1 MRERITLDIN
11 LKELLERY
19 PENKEILWD
28 YGLGRLEEED
38 LLDVVADKLTLK
50 GFFRLMELDEE
61 DQGKLWMKIQ
71 NLIRELEDPS
81 WKEKD

>member
-1 MRERITLDIN
+1 MKERITLDIN

-19 PENKEILWD
+19 PEAKEILWD
-28 YGLGRLEEED
+28 YGLGKLEEED
-38 LLDVVADKLTLK
+38 ILDIVADKLTLK

-71 NLIRELEDPS
+71 NLIRELEDLS
-81 WKEKD
+81 WKGKD

>member
-1 MRERITLDIN
+1 MKERITLDIN
-11 LKELLERY
+11 LKELLEDY
-19 PENKEILWD
+19 PEVREILRD

-61 DQGKLWMKIQ
+61 DQGKLWIKIQ
-71 NLIRELEDPS
+71 NLIRELEDLS
-81 WKEKD
+81 WKEKN

>member
-19 PENKEILWD
+19 PKTKEILWD
-28 YGLGRLEEED
+28 YGLGKLEEED

-81 WKEKD
+81 WKEKN

>member
-11 LKELLERY
+11 IRELLEDY
-19 PENKEILWD
+19 PQVREILRD

-38 LLDVVADKLTLK
+38 LLDIVADKLTLK

-61 DQGKLWMKIQ
+61 DQGKLWIKIQ
-71 NLIRELEDPS
+71 NLIKELEDLS
-81 WKEKD
+81 WKERN

>member
-19 PENKEILWD
+19 PETKEILWD
-28 YGLGRLEEED
+28 YGLGKLEEED

-71 NLIRELEDPS
+71 NLIRELEGPS
-81 WKEKD
+81 WKEKS

>member
-11 LKELLERY
+11 LKELLEDYSQIR
-19 PENKEILWD
+19 EILWD

-61 DQGKLWMKIQ
+61 DQGRLWMKIQ
-71 NLIRELEDPS
+71 NLIRELEDLS

>member
-19 PENKEILWD
+19 PETKEILWD
-28 YGLGRLEEED
+28 CGLGRLEEED

-61 DQGKLWMKIQ
+61 DQGKLWIKIQ
-71 NLIRELEDPS
+71 NLIRELEDLS
-81 WKEKD
+81 WKEKN

>member
-11 LKELLERY
+11 LKELLESY
-19 PENKEILWD
+19 PEVREILRD
-28 YGLGRLEEED
+28 YGLGRLEEG

-61 DQGKLWMKIQ
+61 DQGKLWIKIQ
-71 NLIRELEDPS
+71 NLIRELEDLS
-81 WKEKD
+81 WKEKN

>member
-19 PENKEILWD
+19 PETKEILRD
-28 YGLGRLEEED
+28 YGLGKLEEED

-71 NLIRELEDPS
+71 NLIRELEGPS
-81 WKEKD
+81 WKEKS

>member
-1 MRERITLDIN
+1 MRERLTLDIN

-19 PENKEILWD
+19 PETKEILWD
-28 YGLGRLEEED
+28 YGLGKLEEED
-38 LLDVVADKLTLK
+38 ILDIVVDKLTLK

-71 NLIRELEDPS
+71 NLIRELEGPS
-81 WKEKD
+81 WKEKN

>member
-19 PENKEILWD
+19 PETKEILWD
-28 YGLGRLEEED
+28 YGLGKLEEED

-61 DQGKLWMKIQ
+61 DQGKLWMEIQ

-81 WKEKD
+81 WKEKN

>member
-11 LKELLERY
+11 LKELLEDY
-19 PENKEILWD
+19 PQVREILRD
-28 YGLGRLEEED
+28 YGLSRLEEED

-61 DQGKLWMKIQ
+61 DQGKLWIKIQ
-71 NLIRELEDPS
+71 NLIRELEDLS
-81 WKEKD
+81 WKEKN

>member
-11 LKELLERY
+11 LRELLEKY
-19 PENKEILWD
+19 PETKEILWD
-28 YGLGRLEEED
+28 YGLGKLEEED
-38 LLDVVADKLTLK
+38 LLDIVADKLTLK

-81 WKEKD
+81 WKEKS

>member
-19 PENKEILWD
+19 PETKEILWD
-28 YGLGRLEEED
+28 YGLGKLEEED
-38 LLDVVADKLTLK
+38 LLDIVADKLTLK

-61 DQGKLWMKIQ
+61 DQGKLWMEIQ

-81 WKEKD
+81 WKEKN

>member
-11 LKELLERY
+11 LRELLERY
-19 PENKEILWD
+19 PETKEILWD

-38 LLDVVADKLTLK
+38 LLDIVADKLTLK

-71 NLIRELEDPS
+71 NLIRESEDPS
-81 WKEKD
+81 WKEKN

>member
-19 PENKEILWD
+19 PETKEILWD
-28 YGLGRLEEED
+28 YGLGKLEEED
-38 LLDVVADKLTLK
+38 ILNVVADKLTLK

-61 DQGKLWMKIQ
+61 DQGKLWMEIQ

-81 WKEKD
+81 WKEKN

>member
-11 LKELLERY
+11 LRELLERY
-19 PENKEILWD
+19 PETKEILWD
-28 YGLGRLEEED
+28 YGLGKLEEED
-38 LLDVVADKLTLK
+38 LLDIVADKLTLK

-81 WKEKD
+81 WKEKS

>member
-19 PENKEILWD
+19 PEIKEILWD
-28 YGLGRLEEED
+28 YGLGKLEEED
-38 LLDVVADKLTLK
+38 LLDIVADKLTLK

-71 NLIRELEDPS
+71 NLIRESEDPS

>member
-19 PENKEILWD
+19 PETKEILRD
-28 YGLGRLEEED
+28 YGLGKLEEED

-81 WKEKD
+81 WKEKS

>member
-1 MRERITLDIN
+1 MRERITLDIS

-19 PENKEILWD
+19 PETKEILWD
-28 YGLGRLEEED
+28 HGLGKLEEED
-38 LLDVVADKLTLK
+38 LLDIVADKLTLK

-81 WKEKD
+81 WKEKN

>member
-19 PENKEILWD
+19 PETKEILWD
-28 YGLGRLEEED
+28 YGLGKLEEED
-38 LLDVVADKLTLK
+38 LLDIVADKLTLK

-81 WKEKD
+81 WKEKS

>member
-1 MRERITLDIN
+1 MRERLTLDIN
-11 LKELLERY
+11 LKELLENY
-19 PENKEILWD
+19 PQVKEILRD
-28 YGLGRLEEED
+28 YGLGKLEEED
-38 LLDVVADKLTLK
+38 LLDIVADKLTLK

-61 DQGKLWMKIQ
+61 DQGKLWIKIQ

>member
-19 PENKEILWD
+19 PETKEILWD
-28 YGLGRLEEED
+28 YGLGKLEEED

-81 WKEKD
+81 WKEKS

>member
-11 LKELLERY
+11 LRELLERY
-19 PENKEILWD
+19 PETKEILWD
-28 YGLGRLEEED
+28 YGLGKLEEED
-38 LLDVVADKLTLK
+38 LLDIVADKLTLK

-61 DQGKLWMKIQ
+61 DQGKLWIKIQ

-81 WKEKD
+81 WKEKS

>member
-11 LKELLERY
+11 LKELLEGY
-19 PENKEILWD
+19 PEVKEILRD

-38 LLDVVADKLTLK
+38 LLDIVADKLTLK
-50 GFFRLMELDEE
+50 GFFRLMEVDEE

-71 NLIRELEDPS
+71 NLIRELEDLS
-81 WKEKD
+81 WKEKN

>member
-19 PENKEILWD
+19 PETKEILWD
-28 YGLGRLEEED
+28 YGLSKLEEED
-38 LLDVVADKLTLK
+38 ILDIVADKLTLK

-61 DQGKLWMKIQ
+61 DQGKVWMKIQ
-71 NLIRELEDPS
+71 NLIRELEDLS
-81 WKEKD
+81 WKEKN

>member
-19 PENKEILWD
+19 PETKEILWD
-28 YGLGRLEEED
+28 YGLCKLEEED
-38 LLDVVADKLTLK
+38 LLDIVADKLTLK

-81 WKEKD
+81 WKEKN

>member
-1 MRERITLDIN
+1 MRERFTLDIN

-19 PENKEILWD
+19 PETKGILWD
-28 YGLGRLEEED
+28 YGLGKLEEED
-38 LLDVVADKLTLK
+38 ILDIVADKLTLK

-81 WKEKD
+81 WKEKN

>member
-11 LKELLERY
+11 LRELLEKY
-19 PENKEILWD
+19 PETKEILWD
-28 YGLGRLEEED
+28 YGLGKLEEED
-38 LLDVVADKLTLK
+38 LLDIVADKLTLK

-71 NLIRELEDPS
+71 NLIRGLEDPS
-81 WKEKD
+81 WKEKS

>member
-11 LKELLERY
+11 LKELLERC
-19 PENKEILWD
+19 PKTKEILWD
-28 YGLGRLEEED
+28 YGLGKLEEED

-61 DQGKLWMKIQ
+61 DQGKLWMEIQ
-71 NLIRELEDPS
+71 NLIRELEDSS
-81 WKEKD
+81 WKEKN

>member
-19 PENKEILWD
+19 PKTKEILWD
-28 YGLGRLEEED
+28 YGLGKLEEED
-38 LLDVVADKLTLK
+38 LLDIVADKLTLK

-61 DQGKLWMKIQ
+61 DQGKLWMEIQ
-71 NLIRELEDPS
+71 DLIRELEDSS
-81 WKEKD
+81 WKEKN

>member
-1 MRERITLDIN
+1 MRERVTLDIN

-19 PENKEILWD
+19 PETKEILWD
-28 YGLGRLEEED
+28 YGLGKLEEED
-38 LLDVVADKLTLK
+38 LLDIVADKLTLK

-61 DQGKLWMKIQ
+61 DQGKLWIKIQ

-81 WKEKD
+81 WKEKS